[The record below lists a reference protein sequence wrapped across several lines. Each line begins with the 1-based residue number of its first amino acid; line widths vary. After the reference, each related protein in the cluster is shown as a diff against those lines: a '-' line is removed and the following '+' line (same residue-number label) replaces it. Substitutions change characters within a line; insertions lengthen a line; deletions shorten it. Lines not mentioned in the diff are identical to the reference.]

1 MLNLDRKLSVLP
13 VHFFEHV
20 LHEKRYITLLDQHFK
35 LSGLMQYSL
44 WVLIDMA
51 TAVVTTN
58 LHISLQ
64 SLAKDIRKIAQVK
77 KKL

>member
-1 MLNLDRKLSVLP
+1 
-13 VHFFEHV
+13 
-20 LHEKRYITLLDQHFK
+20 
-35 LSGLMQYSL
+35 MQYSL
-44 WVLIDMA
+44 WVLKDMA

-64 SLAKDIRKIAQVK
+64 SLAKDISKIAQVK

>member
-1 MLNLDRKLSVLP
+1 
-13 VHFFEHV
+13 
-20 LHEKRYITLLDQHFK
+20 
-35 LSGLMQYSL
+35 MQYSL
-44 WVLIDMA
+44 WVLKDMA

-64 SLAKDIRKIAQVK
+64 SLAKDCAIAQVK

>member
-1 MLNLDRKLSVLP
+1 
-13 VHFFEHV
+13 
-20 LHEKRYITLLDQHFK
+20 
-35 LSGLMQYSL
+35 MQYSL
-44 WVLIDMA
+44 WVLKDMA

-64 SLAKDIRKIAQVK
+64 SLAKDIWKIAQVK